1 MHVFETLDHQSY
13 MLGKYRGV
21 PQSKNKIARPD
32 LKKENTMQKNVNTIV
47 PKDVTKINHKLKL
60 KELKPP
66 GVDEDDESDEDLSYL
81 L

>member
-13 MLGKYRGV
+13 MLGKYKDVR
-21 PQSKNKIARPD
+21 QSKNKSVTTD
-32 LKKENTMQKNVNTIV
+32 LKSENTVENK
-47 PKDVTKINHKLKL
+47 KILIILSKGKSEKT